1 VCRDQGQ
8 RKEGNSVNSKPELS
22 RDQDDSIFDFCKLR
36 AATLN
41 EHPFRF
47 LIGHNTIRPEW
58 EERLMTDFPRLEKGG
73 SFPLSTVKVGN
84 DFRGLVEQLASDEF
98 QQFVEEKFS
107 LGLRDQPK
115 TFTVRG
121 HCRLSDGKIH
131 TDTESKII
139 TVLLYMN
146 PRWADKGGRLR
157 ILNKGTDI
165 NDFAAEVEPTIG
177 TILIFK
183 RCDHSFHGHLPFEG
197 ERKVIQM
204 NWVTEQRFADR
215 EAKRHA
221 WSAWIKRFLP
231 LGH

>member
-1 VCRDQGQ
+1 
-8 RKEGNSVNSKPELS
+8 VNSKPELS
-22 RDQDDSIFDFCKLR
+22 RDRDDSIFDFCKLR
-36 AATLN
+36 AATLH
-41 EHPFRF
+41 EHPFRY
-47 LIGHNTIRPEW
+47 LIGHNTIKSGW
-58 EERLMTDFPRLEKGG
+58 EDRLISDFPRLEKGG

-84 DFRGLVEQLASDEF
+84 DFRSLIEQLASEEF
-98 QQFVEEKFS
+98 KQFVEEKFS
-107 LGLRDQPK
+107 LELGYRPT